1 MKPEFPRYLS
11 ALAAIAVSTQLAG
24 RASAQSPPAARPPS
38 APPPAAPTI
47 ALPAPSAPP
56 EKAEEAKDTA
66 KAAALTPITPL
77 PREPTRPAFQ
87 LYAEID
93 IPILTVGLVFVGGRF
108 IRTQKAF
115 CAPVC
120 DPADL
125 NALDR
130 TTAGYWSPRWGTA
143 SDIGLISLGVGAAAL
158 LVLDEGWVTALN
170 DGVVVTESALSATAV
185 ATMMTLAAG
194 RPRPFLYGETAPLS
208 VRNSTDAGNSFL
220 SSHAAVAFAIT
231 TSTYVASH
239 RLHPT
244 SRMQYAVLGLGL
256 GAAAFVATSRVF
268 AGEHFI
274 TDAVGGALVGSS
286 IGVLVSSIHPSPVA
300 IVPIAGE
307 AQHGLGVQGSF

>member
-1 MKPEFPRYLS
+1 MYVTTTKINMKTYSPQCLS
-11 ALAAIAVSTQLAG
+11 VLAAIAVTAQLAG
-24 RASAQSPPAARPPS
+24 RASAQPPPRAAPPIAPPAPN
-38 APPPAAPTI
+38 
-47 ALPAPSAPP
+47 APP
-56 EKAEEAKDTA
+56 EKVREAEQTA
-66 KAAALTPITPL
+66 QAAALTPITPR
-77 PREPTRPAFQ
+77 PSEPTRPAFQ

-93 IPILTVGLVFVGGRF
+93 IPILTVGLVFAGGRY

-115 CAPVC
+115 CAPMC

-125 NALDR
+125 NSLDH

-158 LVLDEGWVTALN
+158 LTVDEGWVTALN
-170 DGVVVTESALSATAV
+170 DAVVITESALSATAV

-194 RPRPFLYGETAPLS
+194 RPRPFLYGGTAPLS
-208 VRNSTDAGNSFL
+208 LRNSTDAGNSFL
-220 SSHAAVAFAIT
+220 SSHAAVAFAIA

-244 SRMQYAVLGLGL
+244 SRIQYAVLGLGL
-256 GAAAFVATSRVF
+256 GAAAFVATSRVL

-300 IVPIAGE
+300 IVPVTAE
-307 AQHGLGVQGSF
+307 AQHGFGIQGSF